1 MNIDIIDG
9 DKENIHVYYKK
20 SFKFIDDGLKTHQN
34 VFVYCRFRIS
44 RFATIIY
51 CYLMQKYKWNFEE
64 VD

>member
-9 DKENIHVYYKK
+9 DKENIHFYYKK
-20 SFKFIDDGLKTHQN
+20 SFKFIDDGLKTNQSI
-34 VFVYCRFRIS
+34 FVHCRFRIS
-44 RFATIIY
+44 ILATIIY